1 MCVQKRHRLP
11 WLIKFFFHS
20 VIFFSFFNFLNLRT
34 KQGKQRVMSWT
45 DGKELPG
52 NKATVL
58 LWPYKNQKML
68 AYLDPLQV
76 L

>member
-1 MCVQKRHRLP
+1 
-11 WLIKFFFHS
+11 
-20 VIFFSFFNFLNLRT
+20 
-34 KQGKQRVMSWT
+34 MSWT